1 MSARD
6 DLEHAAL
13 AGDYVA
19 ASELA
24 HLLDVGEGVVR
35 DPEKAVE
42 WYRVAADL
50 GSKGAAYIL
59 GCKYRDGSGVAKDD
73 AIALKWFDR
82 AAALGD
88 AAAHILLAM
97 AYREGLLGQVPDMD
111 RTRLHSKLA
120 DECTAN
126 EVAARQS
133 MRQRLRK
140 HDADDL
146 GPADSRDTK

>member
-13 AGDYVA
+13 AGDCVA

-35 DPEKAVE
+35 DAEKAVE

-59 GCKYRDGSGVAKDD
+59 ACKYRDGSGVAKDD
-73 AIALKWFDR
+73 AMALMWFER
-82 AAALGD
+82 SAALGD
-88 AAAHILLAM
+88 AAAHVLLAM
-97 AYREGLLGQVPDMD
+97 TYRDGLLGQMPDVD
-111 RTRLHSKLA
+111 RARLHSKLA
-120 DECTAN
+120 DECTAH

-133 MRQRLRK
+133 MRQRLRE
-140 HDADDL
+140 HDANDL
-146 GPADSRDTK
+146 GPADSKDTK